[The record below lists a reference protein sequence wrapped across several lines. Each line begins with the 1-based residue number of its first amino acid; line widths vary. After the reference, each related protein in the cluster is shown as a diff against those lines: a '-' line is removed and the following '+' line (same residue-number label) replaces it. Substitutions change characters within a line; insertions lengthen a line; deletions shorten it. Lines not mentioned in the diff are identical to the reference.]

1 MTGIAE
7 TIVQMIFA
15 TGLLLVLSLLAL
27 QPLVDKI
34 CTWLDHRYMRK
45 QLTILFTNH
54 CIHNIGRKPNL
65 PEMKIFSEAI
75 EPLIKSNQYIEA
87 LERTKLLAR
96 TIVKLHMNMR

>member
-7 TIVQMIFA
+7 TIVQTIFI

-54 CIHNIGRKPNL
+54 CIHNLGREPNIS
-65 PEMKIFSEAI
+65 EMQTFLSAI
-75 EPLIKSNQYIEA
+75 EPLIKANQYVEA
-87 LERTKLLAR
+87 LERTKIIANAL
-96 TIVKLHMNMR
+96 VKLALHMR